1 MELNLENK
9 PPSFYRLEKLLL
21 GDNVHWFYLY
31 SINYQSD
38 ENSLLIEIGPNND
51 QEDKRRWLFSNV
63 TTFNEHHEED
73 ETILDFPKMI
83 FGIDLNEPD
92 IAVIA
97 CDDVEFSFKIR
108 ELPERV

>member
-9 PPSFYRLEKLLL
+9 PPSFYRLEKLLFE
-21 GDNVHWFYLY
+21 DNAHWFYLY

-51 QEDKRRWLFSNV
+51 REDKRRWLFSNV
-63 TTFNEHHEED
+63 TTFNEYREED

-83 FGIDLNEPD
+83 FGIDLNEPN
-92 IAVIA
+92 IVVIA
-97 CDDVEFSFKIR
+97 CDDIEYSFKIK